1 MGSGHNHNHS
11 MGNGTGALQKA
22 LWITFAFMLI
32 ELAGGWIANSLALIT
47 DAVHMATD
55 IGSLLLALFVAW
67 LAKKPP
73 QGRMTYGYYRAEI
86 LGALISGLALWAICG
101 VIVYEAIQRA
111 LNPHNVNG
119 PLVVLIAL
127 IAIGMNLL
135 TMRFLHGSHKESM
148 NLRAAYLHVL
158 SDLLANLGTLA
169 AGIIV
174 WTTGWMPI
182 DPILSCFIAILI
194 VISAWRMIREAI
206 EILMQASPRSVDLTQ
221 IEESLK
227 ELSMVQEIHDL
238 HVWTL
243 STGKLALSV
252 HLLSDSPSET
262 LERAQA
268 LLREKYGIHYHTIQ
282 IEDPNSFDSTHCFS

>member
-1 MGSGHNHNHS
+1 
-11 MGNGTGALQKA
+11 
-22 LWITFAFMLI
+22 MLI
-32 ELAGGWIANSLALIT
+32 ELAGGWIAKSLALIT

-101 VIVYEAIQRA
+101 VIVYEAVQRA

-206 EILMQASPRSVDLTQ
+206 EILMQASPRHVDLTQ
-221 IEESLK
+221 IESSLK
-227 ELSMVQEIHDL
+227 EVPTVQEIHDL

-252 HLLSDSPSET
+252 HLLSESPSET

-282 IEDPNSFDSTHCFS
+282 IEDPNSFDSSHCFS